1 MKAMN
6 ISLINAAS
14 MDAKRITSILMMI
27 LASANSV
34 QLVAQA
40 AIVTQFV
47 LIAIQVSS
55 LTQPLLFV
63 IRISLISC
71 HKDHKITIKLQ

>member
-6 ISLINAAS
+6 ISLINAVL

-27 LASANSV
+27 QTSANSV
-34 QLVAQA
+34 QLVALP

-47 LIAIQVSS
+47 LIAIQASS
-55 LTQPLLFV
+55 LTQPLLSV
-63 IRISLISC
+63 IRISQISC
-71 HKDHKITIKLQ
+71 HKDHKITIKFQ